1 MFRLLRKYTKDGWWA
16 TLLGPIFTVAEVVVD
31 ALIPL
36 VMSDIID
43 KGIYGMGGNM
53 EYIWGRGVHM
63 VLLAV
68 LGAVFGALSG
78 LFSSIAS
85 TRFIRNI
92 RSAMFAKVQEYSFE
106 NIEKYPVPTV
116 VMRMTTD
123 MRMLRMAYV
132 SIVRM
137 LIRAPFNLAMS
148 AYFVRKNADQ
158 GTVQPGYE
166 CLFCLC
172 DESIPGFDLC
182 GCHPGIGR
190 GLDLHLFQGTS
201 AFPPDDAEIRCHGC

>member
-68 LGAVFGALSG
+68 LGAVVFTAVTWLFTSMMDRLSSG
-78 LFSSIAS
+78 
-85 TRFIRNI
+85 
-92 RSAMFAKVQEYSFE
+92 
-106 NIEKYPVPTV
+106 PV
-116 VMRMTTD
+116 
-123 MRMLRMAYV
+123 L
-132 SIVRM
+132 
-137 LIRAPFNLAMS
+137 
-148 AYFVRKNADQ
+148 
-158 GTVQPGYE
+158 
-166 CLFCLC
+166 
-172 DESIPGFDLC
+172 
-182 GCHPGIGR
+182 
-190 GLDLHLFQGTS
+190 
-201 AFPPDDAEIRCHGC
+201 